1 MNKRKNEQ
9 RNVDIITLALSLL
22 SYFNPLSGIDD
33 PYKCILRTLGNLT
46 FPLLWG
52 PFFLHVLRWYT
63 LTTYGL
69 ILMDFLFH
77 SPSFNSC
84 HCHPGIALGT
94 QLSLSFRG
102 RRGTSS
108 EPCALQPSVQGP
120 LLGIDALYDGVHL
133 LPQLSFTMSFWFQTP
148 SSNHYSLNTHGWV
161 HSELHI
167 SVCCYYN
174 VIIRNHIN
182 FLS

>member
-9 RNVDIITLALSLL
+9 RNVDIIALALSLL
-22 SYFNPLSGIDD
+22 SYFNPLSGIDG

-52 PFFLHVLRWYT
+52 PLFLHLQRWHA

-69 ILMDFLFH
+69 ILMDFLSH
-77 SPSFNSC
+77 SPLFKSC

-94 QLSLSFRG
+94 QLSLSFRW

-120 LLGIDALYDGVHL
+120 LLGIDALYNGV
-133 LPQLSFTMSFWFQTP
+133 PP
-148 SSNHYSLNTHGWV
+148 SSSALLHNVLLVPDTQLQSLFVKHAWLGTQWTAHKC
-161 HSELHI
+161 L
-167 SVCCYYN
+167 
-174 VIIRNHIN
+174 
-182 FLS
+182 LLL